1 MERKLPDKTFEMLF
15 ECSPDACLLIENNH
29 FVDCNQAAVRILHA
43 ASRDQVLNTH
53 PSVLSPKFQPDG
65 RLSSEKADE
74 MIALAIRDGSH
85 RFEWTHK
92 RADGEEFPVEVSLTL
107 VKHGGRELIYTVWR
121 DVAERKKSEKTIRD
135 SYNLLNNIIN
145 FLPYPTFIIDHDGV
159 VMFWNRAM
167 EDMTHI
173 KAADIIG
180 KGDYEYSLAFYG
192 ERRPILI
199 NLVSKDRGELREK
212 YPRLRHDQDNE
223 RLFGETD
230 LIPYLQRYLDGCA
243 SILRNGAGEAIGAI
257 EIVRDITEEKNT
269 QKELIRA
276 REAALSA
283 ARVKSEFLANMSH
296 EIRTPMNAIIGL
308 SHLMAKTELDGK
320 QLDYL
325 NKIRDS
331 AQHLLG
337 IINDILDF
345 SKIEAGKFTMEETDF
360 NLEEVLDHVSNV
372 VGHAAHKKGLEL
384 LFSVQEGIPVLLR
397 GDPLRLGQILI
408 NLANNAVKF
417 TESGHILIS
426 VELRSRRSYKRGRNK
441 GGEKGLYK
449 FYVKD
454 TGIGI
459 TQEQKSRLFQSFSQ
473 ADASVTRKYGGT
485 GLGLAISKKFAEL
498 MGGDLGLSSRH
509 GKGSTFF
516 FTLPF
521 AIRHQS
527 DEDQYKQMSGLRGA
541 KVLIVDDQEVSLEV
555 LRSYMESM
563 GFKVTTAQSGHEA
576 LGILEN
582 SSKDPFQIIIMD
594 WKMPGMDGVE
604 TISMMKSGGM
614 VDSSSMIVM
623 VSAYSA
629 DDVKDRASSL
639 GIGGY
644 LTKPV
649 TQSRLFDTLMNIHGG
664 NVFVGGSGP
673 QSGKRIENAGTDALA
688 LFEGRRVLLVEDNLI
703 NQQVAMELMESAG
716 LKVDAASNGK
726 EAIEMLDKCE
736 YACVLMDIQMPV
748 MDGLEATKVIRGND
762 KYKDLPIIAMT
773 AHAMAG
779 DRERC
784 IEAGMNDH
792 TPKPIDPEKFFKTLR
807 RWLGGRPKTPDDRSA
822 RAAHSGSFP
831 GSQSPAGS
839 TAHSNEGLPDS
850 LPGINMKAALRLV
863 AGNKRL
869 LRNILLEF
877 ADSFR
882 GAPGEISSLLEHDKV
897 AEACRLVHNIKGT
910 SGNIGAQ
917 DLQQAAV
924 ELEKSLKQTGSGN
937 ITETMRAFRDE
948 LTRVLNVA
956 RTLLHT
962 ETGAVPVSE
971 EQDPAAKKLSKG
983 EAERLRLLFRQLEDR
998 IRQNSFDAADFFE
1011 GIKGDA
1017 ASGFLPLASG
1027 EMEAL
1032 GKALNGFDFDAA
1044 LGHLQ
1049 AALEKLDPGKNL
1061 GRCAKNS
1068 RR

>member
-1 MERKLPDKTFEMLF
+1 MEKNLPEGTFEMLF
-15 ECSPDACLLIENNH
+15 ERSPDACLLIENNR
-29 FVDCNQAAVRILHA
+29 FIGCNQAAVRILR
-43 ASRDQVLNTH
+43 ASSVAQVLHMH
-53 PSVLSPKFQPDG
+53 PSDLSPEFQPDG
-65 RLSSEKADE
+65 RSSAAKADE
-74 MIALAIRDGSH
+74 MIALAIRNGSH

-107 VKHGGRELIYTVWR
+107 IRHGGREIVYTTWR
-121 DVAERKKSEKTIRD
+121 DISERKKDEKAARD
-135 SYNLLNNIIN
+135 SYNLLNNIID
-145 FLPYPTFIIDHDGV
+145 FLPYPTFIIDHAGV

-167 EDMTHI
+167 EEMTHV
-173 KAADIIG
+173 KARRIIG

-192 ERRPILI
+192 ERRPILVD
-199 NLVSKDRGELREK
+199 LVSKDKAELEKK
-212 YPRLRHDQDNE
+212 YPRLRRDQDNE

-230 LIPYLQRYLDGCA
+230 MIPYLQRYLDGCA
-243 SILRNGAGEAIGAI
+243 SVLRNEAGEVLGAI

-269 QKELIRA
+269 QQELIRA

-308 SHLMAKTELDGK
+308 SHLMGKTELDGK
-320 QLDYL
+320 QRDYL

-345 SKIEAGKFTMEETDF
+345 SKIEAGKFAVEETDF

-384 LFSVQEGIPVLLR
+384 LFNVQEGIPVSLR

-417 TESGHILIS
+417 TERGHILIS
-426 VELRSRRSYKRGRNK
+426 VELRSKRPHKGREKGIEK
-441 GGEKGLYK
+441 GGFK
-449 FYVKD
+449 FSVKD

-459 TQEQKSRLFQSFSQ
+459 TKEQKTRLFQSFSQ

-485 GLGLAISKKFAEL
+485 GLGLAISKKLAGL
-498 MGGDLGLSSRH
+498 MGGDLGFRSSY

-521 AIRHQS
+521 GIRQETA
-527 DEDQYKQMSGLRGA
+527 EDHYRQMPDLRGY

-563 GFKVTTAQSGHEA
+563 GFRVTTAQSGHEA

-582 SSKDPFQIIIMD
+582 SRKDPFRIIIMD
-594 WKMPGMDGVE
+594 WKMPGLDGFE

-629 DDVKDRASSL
+629 EDVKERASSL
-639 GIGGY
+639 GIGGC

-649 TQSRLFDTLMNIHGG
+649 TQSRLLDTLMNIYGDKPG
-664 NVFVGGSGP
+664 A
-673 QSGKRIENAGTDALA
+673 QQAGKRIESAGAADVL
-688 LFEGRRVLLVEDNLI
+688 LEGRRVLLVEDNMI
-703 NQQVAMELMESAG
+703 NQQVATELMESAG

-726 EAIEMLDKCE
+726 EAIEMLEKGE
-736 YACVLMDIQMPV
+736 YECVLMDIQMPV
-748 MDGLEATKVIRGND
+748 MDGFEATKIIRGID
-762 KYKDLPIIAMT
+762 KYKNLPVIAMT

-784 IEAGMNDH
+784 MEAGMNDH

-807 RWLGGRPKTPDDRSA
+807 RWLAGDKARPCAGGSE
-822 RAAHSGSFP
+822 AA
-831 GSQSPAGS
+831 PAGK
-839 TAHSNEGLPDS
+839 AQQEQAAFLPDT
-850 LPGINMKAALRLV
+850 LPGINMAAALKLV

-877 ADSFR
+877 ANSFR
-882 GAPGEISSLLEHDKV
+882 GAHEEVSAFIDQGRMD
-897 AEACRLVHNIKGT
+897 EACRLVHNVKGT
-910 SGNIGAQ
+910 SGNIGAHG
-917 DLQQAAV
+917 LQQAAI
-924 ELEKSLKQTGSGN
+924 ELEKCLKQNKGRQTG
-937 ITETMRAFRDE
+937 EALRAFRDE
-948 LTRVLNVA
+948 LALVIETS
-956 RTLLHT
+956 RTLLPAEKGPFPT
-962 ETGAVPVSE
+962 SQTSGA
-971 EQDPAAKKLSKG
+971 AAAAPRLSK
-983 EAERLRLLFRQLEDR
+983 EETEYLRGMLGQLEDR
-998 IRQNSFDAADFFE
+998 IQQNSFDAMELFE
-1011 GIKGDA
+1011 SIMRDGAK
-1017 ASGFLPLASG
+1017 GFLNLAAG

-1032 GKALNGFDFDAA
+1032 GKALNGFDFDGAM
-1044 LGHLQ
+1044 GHLQ
-1049 AALEKLDPGKNL
+1049 AAFEKLPPGK
-1061 GRCAKNS
+1061 S
-1068 RR
+1068 

>member
-15 ECSPDACLLIENNH
+15 ECSPDACLLIENNR
-29 FVDCNQAAVRILHA
+29 FIGCNQAAVRILHA
-43 ASRDQVLNTH
+43 SSVDQVLHMH
-53 PSVLSPKFQPDG
+53 PADLSPEFQPDG
-65 RLSSEKADE
+65 RPSAAKADE

-92 RADGEEFPVEVSLTL
+92 RGDGEEFPVEVSLTL
-107 VKHGGRELIYTVWR
+107 IRHGERQIVYTIWR
-121 DVAERKKSEKTIRD
+121 DITERKKDEKAARD
-135 SYNLLNNIIN
+135 SYNLLNNIID
-145 FLPYPTFIIDHDGV
+145 FLPYPTFIIDRAGV

-167 EDMTHI
+167 EEMTRV
-173 KAADIIG
+173 KAGQIIG
-180 KGDYEYSLAFYG
+180 KADYEYSLAFYG

-199 NLVSKDRGELREK
+199 DLVSKDRAELEKK
-212 YPRLRHDQDNE
+212 YPRLRRDQDNE

-243 SILRNGAGEAIGAI
+243 SVLRNEAGEVLGAI

-269 QKELIRA
+269 QQELIRA

-308 SHLMAKTELDGK
+308 SHLMGKTELDGK
-320 QLDYL
+320 QRDYL

-331 AQHLLG
+331 SQHLLG
-337 IINDILDF
+337 IINDVLDF
-345 SKIEAGKFTMEETDF
+345 SKIEAGKFAVEETDF

-384 LFSVQEGIPVLLR
+384 LFNVQEGIPVCLR

-417 TESGHILIS
+417 TEKGHILIS
-426 VELRSRRSYKRGRNK
+426 VELRARGRK
-441 GGEKGLYK
+441 GSKKGPGRGE
-449 FYVKD
+449 FRFSVKD

-459 TQEQKSRLFQSFSQ
+459 TKEQKARLFQSFSQ

-485 GLGLAISKKFAEL
+485 GLGLAISKKLAGL
-498 MGGDLGLSSRH
+498 MGGDLGCRSSYGR
-509 GKGSTFF
+509 GSTFF

-521 AIRHQS
+521 GIRQEQE
-527 DEDQYKQMSGLRGA
+527 EDPYSQMPDLRGS

-563 GFKVTTAQSGHEA
+563 GFRVTTAQSGHEA
-576 LGILEN
+576 IGILEN
-582 SSKDPFQIIIMD
+582 SRKDPFRIIIMD
-594 WKMPGMDGVE
+594 WKMPGLDGFE

-614 VDSSSMIVM
+614 VDPSSMIVM
-623 VSAYSA
+623 VSAYGA
-629 DDVKDRASSL
+629 EDVKESAPSL
-639 GIGGY
+639 GVGGY

-649 TQSRLFDTLMNIHGG
+649 TQSRLFDTLMNIYG
-664 NVFVGGSGP
+664 NKP
-673 QSGKRIENAGTDALA
+673 RAQQGKRTESAGADVL
-688 LFEGRRVLLVEDNLI
+688 LEGRRVLLVEDNMI

-726 EAIEMLDKCE
+726 EAVEMLEKGE
-736 YACVLMDIQMPV
+736 YECVLMDIQMPV
-748 MDGLEATKVIRGND
+748 MDGFEATRVIRGIE
-762 KYKDLPIIAMT
+762 KYKDLPVIAMT
-773 AHAMAG
+773 AHAMSG

-807 RWLGGRPKTPDDRSA
+807 RWLAGGSA
-822 RAAHSGSFP
+822 RPRTGGSEAA
-831 GSQSPAGS
+831 PADK
-839 TAHSNEGLPDS
+839 ARQDQAAFLPDT
-850 LPGINMKAALRLV
+850 LPGINMAAALKLV

-877 ADSFR
+877 ANSFR
-882 GAPGEISSLLEHDKV
+882 GAHEEVSAFIEQGRMD
-897 AEACRLVHNIKGT
+897 EACRLVHNVKGT

-917 DLQQAAV
+917 DLQRAAA
-924 ELEKSLKQTGSGN
+924 ELEKCLKQNVSGQTG
-937 ITETMRAFRDE
+937 EALRVFHDE
-948 LTRVLNVA
+948 LAVVIETSRA
-956 RTLLHT
+956 LLPAQRGPFPPGPAG
-962 ETGAVPVSE
+962 EAAVPPRLTREESE
-971 EQDPAAKKLSKG
+971 N
-983 EAERLRLLFRQLEDR
+983 LRLLFGQLEDR
-998 IRQNSFDAADFFE
+998 IRQNSFDATDLFE
-1011 GIKGDA
+1011 SMRDGAK
-1017 ASGFLPLASG
+1017 GFLLLAPT

-1032 GKALNGFDFDAA
+1032 GKALNSFDFDGA
-1044 LGHLQ
+1044 LAHLQ
-1049 AALEKLDPGKNL
+1049 AALEKLPPEKEKD
-1061 GRCAKNS
+1061 
-1068 RR
+1068 